1 MSVSQMAN
9 HEPRGEVLEQQLDRV
24 ADQLTRKFADRADQV
39 DVHDAVFREASRYQG
54 ARVTQYIPV
63 LVQHTVQERLR
74 QLRPRVASHQLVL
87 YAWLMPAQRS
97 TGAVPPSSRP
107 LVCSCAR
114 FDPATFRCTQH

>member
-9 HEPRGEVLEQQLDRV
+9 HEPRGEVLQQQLDRV

-74 QLRPRVASHQLVL
+74 QLGPREAS
-87 YAWLMPAQRS
+87 S
-97 TGAVPPSSRP
+97 
-107 LVCSCAR
+107 
-114 FDPATFRCTQH
+114 